1 MQLVL
6 IQFLFFTLVLKNV
19 FLTSAMDIYV
29 QPGTDVTI
37 PCSINITPSNIQ
49 ALYWQ
54 KVTNSTEGFETLYSF
69 SKFTDLGWQSPV
81 RGYVVNHTDLV
92 LLNVSFSHDGI
103 YKCRLLTHSKVEIKE
118 TSAYLHVIL
127 PLSEIKISKATTG
140 DVITDGAVIEVLHGE
155 ETDVECAVVG
165 KVYPPVSLRLQTSA
179 NNINASIARVRGS
192 SSAAKLNISQ
202 LARVQNITCRADQI
216 VAGRSYKMVEATF
229 TIKRLDP
236 RIAIANCLDPID
248 SQPGD
253 CCVIGVSSN
262 VSKISGSM
270 FNLSC
275 EAQNTATPWHMKL
288 FRVSDDQVDEE
299 EESSFDGYAISVVDV
314 PIDKNSKWL
323 CVATHSLDESINRSI
338 CVETTDSPAVGYGKS
353 NLHKRHLIIGSTFA
367 GLVIIVAMI
376 VLIVFFIRKRRARS
390 TVFKAYDPDYTYNI
404 IAPSVDMDNP
414 PLNDQGPAIWS
425 RLPPPPPPSLR
436 A

>member
-6 IQFLFFTLVLKNV
+6 IRFLFLTLVLKNV

-54 KVTNSTEGFETLYSF
+54 KVTNSTQGFETLYSF

-103 YKCRLLTHSKVEIKE
+103 YNCRLLTHSKVEIKE

-127 PLSEIKISKATTG
+127 PLLEITISKTTTG
-140 DVITDGAVIEVLHGE
+140 DVITDGAVVEVLHGE

-165 KVYPPVSLRLQTSA
+165 KVFPPVSLLLQTSA
-179 NNINASIARVRGS
+179 NNINSSRERVRGS
-192 SSAAKLNISQ
+192 SSAVKLNISQ
-202 LARVQNITCRADQI
+202 QARGQNITCRADQI
-216 VAGRSYKMVEATF
+216 VAGRSYKTVEVTF

-253 CCVIGVSSN
+253 CCVISTASN
-262 VSKISGSM
+262 VSKISGSTL
-270 FNLSC
+270 NLLC
-275 EAQNTATPWHMKL
+275 EAQNIATPWDIKL
-288 FRVSDDQVDEE
+288 FRVLDDQLDE
-299 EESSFDGYAISVVDV
+299 EESSVNGYAISVVDV
-314 PIDKNSKWL
+314 PINRNSKWL
-323 CVATHSLDESINRSI
+323 CVATHSLGESMNRSV
-338 CVETTDSPAVGYGKS
+338 CVDTNSLAAVYGKS
-353 NLHKRHLIIGSTFA
+353 NLHKRRLIIGSVFA
-367 GLVIIVAMI
+367 GLVISVAMI
-376 VLIVFFIRKRRARS
+376 VLIVFFIRKRREFPP
-390 TVFKAYDPDYTYNI
+390 TVHDPVYTYQI
-404 IAPSVDMDNP
+404 IAPSVIPDNS
-414 PLNDQGPAIWS
+414 PLYDQGK
-425 RLPPPPPPSLR
+425 
-436 A
+436 